1 MYRITHENDE
11 VNIRFEKDLVDGETL
26 TRFLN
31 HINLQ
36 SMMKKSTTS
45 NTAALLRA
53 RNRLAGFPTGVTLL
67 RDPTLNKGSAFTEAE
82 REALGLSGLLPPR
95 VHTMEEQVQRVLE
108 NLRKH
113 SSDLDRYVSLIALQ
127 DRNKTL
133 FYRVL
138 LENIDEL
145 MPIVYTPTV
154 GQACMEFG
162 HIFRRPRGIYITA
175 NDRGRVAE
183 LLGNWPFTDIRII
196 VVTDGE
202 RILGLGDLGA
212 DGMGIPV
219 GKLSLYTAC
228 AGIDPNLSLPVTLD
242 LGTDN
247 ARLLNDPL
255 YTGLRHPRLRGQV
268 YDDLLEEFVLAVQQV
283 YPGAL
288 IQFEDFA
295 NRNAFHLL
303 QEYRD
308 QVCCFNDDI
317 QGTAGVALAGLLTA
331 GRITGKSLAEQR
343 VLFLGAGSAATGIAD
358 LFVSAMVRDGVSAAE
373 ARRRCWFVDSKGLV
387 VEGRADLA
395 EHKLPYAHPHAPAG
409 DLLTAIEA
417 LRPTA
422 LIGASAQGGTFT
434 EAVVRAM
441 ARHNER
447 PIVFPLSNPTSK
459 SECTAQQAYEWSDG
473 RAVFASGSPFPACE
487 VGGRKFVPGQGNN
500 AYIFPGLGL
509 GAVVAGVRRVTDT
522 MFYVAARTL
531 AELVDPKDLEF
542 GLLYPR
548 LAQIRT
554 VSAHI
559 ATAVAANAY
568 EEGLATAPRPAD
580 LGKAVAEAMYDGR
593 YPNYA

>member
-1 MYRITHENDE
+1 MAP
-11 VNIRFEKDLVDGETL
+11 
-26 TRFLN
+26 
-31 HINLQ
+31 
-36 SMMKKSTTS
+36 S
-45 NTAALLRA
+45 AADYLH
-53 RNRLAGFPTGVTLL
+53 
-67 RDPTLNKGSAFTEAE
+67 DPRLNKGTAFTAAE
-82 REALGLSGLLPPR
+82 RDALGLHGMLPPR
-95 VHTMEEQVQRVLE
+95 VLTQDQQMVRVLE
-108 NLRKH
+108 SLRRKD
-113 SSDLDRYVSLIALQ
+113 SPLEKYIYLAALV
-127 DRNKTL
+127 DRNEHL
-133 FYRVL
+133 FYRL
-138 LENIDEL
+138 LIEHVEEI

-154 GQACMEFG
+154 GEACQRFA
-162 HIFRRPRGIYITA
+162 HIFRRARGLYVTA
-175 NDRGRVAE
+175 EDQGRIAQV
-183 LLGNWPFTDIRII
+183 LRHWPVRDIGMI

-212 DGMGIPV
+212 NGMGIPI
-219 GKLSLYTAC
+219 GKLALYTAC
-228 AGIDPNLSLPVTLD
+228 AGLRPELCLPITLD
-242 LGTDN
+242 VGCNRAEIRD
-247 ARLLNDPL
+247 DPL
-255 YTGLRHPRLRGQV
+255 YLGLRQERLRGAA
-268 YDDLLEEFVLAVQQV
+268 YDELVEVFVQAVQEV
-283 YPGAL
+283 FPRAVL
-288 IQFEDFA
+288 QFEDFA
-295 NRNAFHLL
+295 TENAIRLL
-303 QEYRD
+303 ARYRD
-308 QVCCFNDDI
+308 RVCCFNDDI

-422 LIGASAQGGTFT
+422 LIGVSAQGGTFT

>member
-1 MYRITHENDE
+1 MAP
-11 VNIRFEKDLVDGETL
+11 
-26 TRFLN
+26 
-31 HINLQ
+31 
-36 SMMKKSTTS
+36 S
-45 NTAALLRA
+45 AADYLH
-53 RNRLAGFPTGVTLL
+53 
-67 RDPTLNKGSAFTEAE
+67 DPRLNKGTAFTAAE
-82 REALGLSGLLPPR
+82 RDALGLHGMLPPR
-95 VHTMEEQVQRVLE
+95 VLTQDQQMVRVLE
-108 NLRKH
+108 SLRRKD
-113 SSDLDRYVSLIALQ
+113 SPLEKYIYLAALV
-127 DRNKTL
+127 DRNEHL
-133 FYRVL
+133 FYRL
-138 LENIDEL
+138 LIEHVEEI

-154 GQACMEFG
+154 GEACQRFA
-162 HIFRRPRGIYITA
+162 HIFRRARGLYVTA
-175 NDRGRVAE
+175 EDQGRIAQV
-183 LLGNWPFTDIRII
+183 LRHWPVRDIGMI

-212 DGMGIPV
+212 NGMGIPI
-219 GKLSLYTAC
+219 GKLALYTAC
-228 AGIDPNLSLPVTLD
+228 AGLRPELCLPITLD
-242 LGTDN
+242 VGCNRAEIRD
-247 ARLLNDPL
+247 DPL
-255 YTGLRHPRLRGQV
+255 YLGLRQERLRGAA
-268 YDDLLEEFVLAVQQV
+268 YDELVEEFVQAVQEV
-283 YPGAL
+283 FPRAVL
-288 IQFEDFA
+288 QFEDFA
-295 NRNAFHLL
+295 TENAIRLL
-303 QEYRD
+303 ARYRD
-308 QVCCFNDDI
+308 RVCCFNDDI

-422 LIGASAQGGTFT
+422 LIGVSAQGGTFT

>member
-1 MYRITHENDE
+1 MAP
-11 VNIRFEKDLVDGETL
+11 
-26 TRFLN
+26 
-31 HINLQ
+31 
-36 SMMKKSTTS
+36 S
-45 NTAALLRA
+45 AADYLH
-53 RNRLAGFPTGVTLL
+53 
-67 RDPTLNKGSAFTEAE
+67 DPRLNKGTAFTAAE
-82 REALGLSGLLPPR
+82 RDALGLHGMLPPR
-95 VHTMEEQVQRVLE
+95 VLTQDQQMVRVLE
-108 NLRKH
+108 SLRRKD
-113 SSDLDRYVSLIALQ
+113 SPLEKYIYLAALV
-127 DRNKTL
+127 DRNEHL
-133 FYRVL
+133 FYRL
-138 LENIDEL
+138 LIEHVEEI

-154 GQACMEFG
+154 GEACQRFA
-162 HIFRRPRGIYITA
+162 HIFRRARGLYVTA
-175 NDRGRVAE
+175 EDQGRIAQV
-183 LLGNWPFTDIRII
+183 LRHWPVRDIGMI

-212 DGMGIPV
+212 NGMGIPI
-219 GKLSLYTAC
+219 GKLALYTAC
-228 AGIDPNLSLPVTLD
+228 AGLRPELCLPITLD
-242 LGTDN
+242 VGCNRAEIRD
-247 ARLLNDPL
+247 DPL
-255 YTGLRHPRLRGQV
+255 YLGLRQERLRGAA
-268 YDDLLEEFVLAVQQV
+268 YDELVEEFVQAVQEV
-283 YPGAL
+283 FPRAVL
-288 IQFEDFA
+288 QFEDFA
-295 NRNAFHLL
+295 TENAIRLL
-303 QEYRD
+303 ARYRD
-308 QVCCFNDDI
+308 RVCCFNDDI

-331 GRITGKSLAEQR
+331 GRITGKILAEQR

-422 LIGASAQGGTFT
+422 LIGVSAQGGTFT